1 MQATARMASVM
12 SSTPP
17 ARRRLIRDVRP
28 LDHAMKKLRVILL
41 IAGLLLGA
49 LFILPLLIG
58 VWLPDVISAPEH
70 TLAEQR
76 LASGHSFRV
85 VQYWN
90 RVDFYSTE
98 LRVTSPGGSTE
109 THRLDGDDSKSW
121 RLPLVV
127 DEQRQTATVTLGGGR
142 VRKVDWR

>member
-1 MQATARMASVM
+1 
-12 SSTPP
+12 
-17 ARRRLIRDVRP
+17 
-28 LDHAMKKLRVILL
+28 MKKLRVILL

-85 VQYWN
+85 VPA
-90 RVDFYSTE
+90 
-98 LRVTSPGGSTE
+98 LRLTG
-109 THRLDGDDSKSW
+109 W
-121 RLPLVV
+121 
-127 DEQRQTATVTLGGGR
+127 TATTARVGGCPSSLMSSGKQQR
-142 VRKVDWR
+142 LRWAAVASERWIGDESDAA